1 MIEFNNRRL
10 LRGIHK
16 MSQAV
21 KKTLGANG
29 EFVFLNH
36 PAIPGGFKVSKDGVS
51 VAMACSS
58 DDHVEELG
66 MKTLRQAAMK
76 TSEVAGD
83 GTSTTIVLA
92 DAIISKSLDL
102 VEEDTNKNVLIREL
116 KEKAE
121 KVDRLL
127 KKKSKRITH
136 GRLKKVAYVSSNNNR
151 KIANLV
157 SDLYKTS
164 DRVIFQKSNG
174 GELTTSSIDGLSI
187 DRGYSSKFFVN
198 DYKANECVL
207 ENPLILIT
215 DTKIDNLQMIEG
227 LLRHVVENNR
237 ALLIIGEITQEVLAT
252 FNLNV
257 QKGNLKFAH
266 IIPPAMGHSRELL
279 MSDIAAM
286 TYGTYYSEMAGNGI
300 MNLDIDGLGTA
311 DKVIVGQAKTI
322 IVPKKLNKEYI
333 DELKAIK
340 DKTAF
345 DEERI
350 DKISGKLNTIHVGA
364 STSVEQNELY
374 DQVEDVVLACKSA
387 LEQGVVT
394 GGGVTYKDIAR
405 EFTDGSISSQIIRHA
420 LLEPI
425 NTISDYEG
433 AEDLA
438 DGIGYD
444 AIAMDIVDLEKS
456 GILDPAKV
464 AREAFKNAISV
475 ATILINTNTVVYESA
490 K

>member
-1 MIEFNNRRL
+1 MIDFTNERL
-10 LRGIHK
+10 IEGVRK
-16 MSQAV
+16 M
-21 KKTLGANG
+21 KKVVAASYGSRG
-29 EFVFLNH
+29 EFV
-36 PAIPGGFKVSKDGVS
+36 AISHHSLLGGTRITKDGINILQAVHS
-51 VAMACSS
+51 EDPVENLAMK
-58 DDHVEELG
+58 V
-66 MKTLRQAAMK
+66 LRQASRK
-76 TSEVAGD
+76 TADNAGD
-83 GTSTTIVLA
+83 GSTATCLIA
-92 DAIISKSLDL
+92 ASLIDKAL
-102 VEEDTNKNVLIREL
+102 ELSDGLNKNVLIREL

-121 KVDRLL
+121 LVD
-127 KKKSKRITH
+127 KMIVKKSKRISH
-136 GRLKKVAYVSSNNNR
+136 SRLKKVAHISSNNNK

-164 DRVIFQKSNG
+164 DRVVFQKSNS
-174 GELTTSSIDGLSI
+174 GELTTSSIDGISV
-187 DRGYSSKFFVN
+187 DRGYSSKFFIT
-198 DYKANECVL
+198 DHKANECVL

-257 QKGNLKFAH
+257 QRGNLKFAH
-266 IIPPAMGHSRELL
+266 VIAPSMNYQKELL

-286 TYGTYYSEMAGNGI
+286 TYGTYYSEMAGSGL
-300 MNLDIDGLGTA
+300 MNLEIDGLGTA
-311 DKVIVGQAKTI
+311 DKVIVGQSKTI

-350 DKISGKLNTIHVGA
+350 DKISGKLNSIHVGA
-364 STSVEQNELY
+364 PTEAEQNELY
-374 DQVEDVVLACKSA
+374 DQIEDVVLACKSA

-394 GGGVTYKDIAR
+394 GGGVTYKDIAK
-405 EFTDGSISSQIIRHA
+405 EFTDDSVSSQIIRYA

-425 NTISDYEG
+425 RIISGIEE
-433 AEDLA
+433 ASEWA

-444 AIAMDIVDLEKS
+444 SIAMDVCDLSKS
-456 GILDPAKV
+456 GILDPTKV
-464 AREAFKNAISV
+464 ARETLKNAMSV

>member
-1 MIEFNNRRL
+1 
-10 LRGIHK
+10 
-16 MSQAV
+16 
-21 KKTLGANG
+21 
-29 EFVFLNH
+29 
-36 PAIPGGFKVSKDGVS
+36 
-51 VAMACSS
+51 
-58 DDHVEELG
+58 
-66 MKTLRQAAMK
+66 
-76 TSEVAGD
+76 
-83 GTSTTIVLA
+83 
-92 DAIISKSLDL
+92 
-102 VEEDTNKNVLIREL
+102 
-116 KEKAE
+116 
-121 KVDRLL
+121 
-127 KKKSKRITH
+127 
-136 GRLKKVAYVSSNNNR
+136 
-151 KIANLV
+151 
-157 SDLYKTS
+157 
-164 DRVIFQKSNG
+164 
-174 GELTTSSIDGLSI
+174 
-187 DRGYSSKFFVN
+187 
-198 DYKANECVL
+198 
-207 ENPLILIT
+207 
-215 DTKIDNLQMIEG
+215 MIEG

-237 ALLIIGEITQEVLAT
+237 ALFIIGEITQEVLAT

-266 IIPPAMGHSRELL
+266 IIPPSMGNQKELL

-311 DKVIVGQAKTI
+311 DKVIVGQSKTI

-350 DKISGKLNTIHVGA
+350 DKISGKLNTIHIGA

-387 LEQGVVT
+387 LEQGVVA
-394 GGGVTYKDIAR
+394 GGGVTYKDIAK

-444 AIAMDIVDLEKS
+444 AIVMDIVDMEKS

-464 AREAFKNAISV
+464 AREAFKNAMSV